1 MLILLTALAVG
12 ADNPP
17 LAYATPP
24 AAYLDPPA
32 AYVAKVEARDYDACL
47 AAVKA
52 GTRCTL
58 AVGVTDRA
66 DYATQALPGI
76 APGVYDCWLDGV
88 PKMKRREPQP
98 ILPRL
103 FNPPVIPVIGGS

>member
-1 MLILLTALAVG
+1 MEAPPIVVPHPVVIITP
-12 ADNPP
+12 ADP
-17 LAYATPP
+17 
-24 AAYLDPPA
+24 
-32 AYVAKVEARDYDACL
+32 RDYDACL

-66 DYATQALPGI
+66 DYATQTLPGI

-88 PKMKRREPQP
+88 PKMKRRETQP

-103 FNPPVIPVIGGS
+103 FNPPIVPVLGGS